1 MRRVAILL
9 AGMLLLLAGCG
20 RGSSRHDARGVVRDV
35 HHEYQQ
41 VVIDHEDIPG
51 LMPAM
56 TMNFDVPDAALLD
69 SFEPGQLIDFVVEF
83 TGKSYRVV
91 AAEVI
96 AEEGGP
102 GSGRL
107 ARLAKLRMPAP
118 DFELTDQSGRQ
129 VALSSLRG
137 RNVLVDFVYTR
148 CPGPCPI
155 LTSSHVTLQG
165 SLAPA
170 VREKTWFV
178 SITLD
183 PARDTPEALRAYA
196 SARGADLSDW
206 WFVTG
211 PPERVEAVV
220 ERFGVGSVVQPN
232 GEIDHLVATF
242 LIDSEGRIAKRYIG
256 LEHDVEELR
265 RDLERLGAG

>member
-9 AGMLLLLAGCG
+9 VGLVLLLAGCG
-20 RGSSRHDARGVVRDV
+20 RGTSRHDSRGVVRDV
-35 HHEYQQ
+35 HREYQQ
-41 VVIDHEDIPG
+41 VVIEHGDIPG

-56 TMNFDVPDAALLD
+56 TMNFDVPDPALLE
-69 SFEPGQLIDFVVEF
+69 SLEPGQHVDFVVEF
-83 TGKSYRVV
+83 TGRSYRVV
-91 AAEVI
+91 AATVLE
-96 AEEGGP
+96 EEGGP

-107 ARLAKLRMPAP
+107 GGLADLRTPAP
-118 DFELTDQSGRQ
+118 DFELTDQSGRE
-129 VALSSLRG
+129 VRLSSLRG
-137 RNVLVDFVYTR
+137 RNVVLDFVYTR

-155 LTSSHVTLQG
+155 LTSSHVSLQR

-170 VREKTWFV
+170 LRERTWFV

-211 PPERVEAVV
+211 PPDRVEAVV
-220 ERFGVGSVVQPN
+220 KRFGVGSVLQPD

-242 LIDSEGRIAKRYIG
+242 LIDAEGRIARRYIG
-256 LEHDVEELR
+256 LDHDVEKLR

>member
-1 MRRVAILL
+1 MRRIAIPLVGL
-9 AGMLLLLAGCG
+9 MLLLAGCG
-20 RGSSRHDARGVVRDV
+20 RGTSRHDARGVVRDV
-35 HHEYQQ
+35 HREYQQ
-41 VVIDHEDIPG
+41 VVIEHEDIPG

-56 TMNFDVPDAALLD
+56 TMNFDVPDLALLD
-69 SFEPGQLIDFVVEF
+69 SLEPGQQVDFVVEF

-91 AAEVI
+91 AATLL
-96 AEEGGP
+96 AEAGGP

-107 ARLAKLRMPAP
+107 AGVADLRTPAP
-118 DFELTDQSGRQ
+118 DFELTDQSGRA
-129 VALSSLRG
+129 VTLSSLRG
-137 RNVLVDFVYTR
+137 RNVLLDFVYTR

-155 LTSSHVTLQG
+155 LTSSHVSLQR

-178 SITLD
+178 SVTLD

-196 SARGADLSDW
+196 SARGADFSDW

-211 PPERVEAVV
+211 PPDRVEAVV

-232 GEIDHLVATF
+232 GDIDHLVATF
-242 LIDSEGRIAKRYIG
+242 LIDAEGRIARRYIG
-256 LEHDVEELR
+256 LDHDVEELR